1 MGRSGATQTWPKEER
16 GRRKLILIKI
26 LKARIHGLFLY
37 YWSMKNYLYLL
48 LAVSLASGAYSCKKD
63 NAGKLTPSCD
73 GSHPTYQSSIKSIID
88 SRCATSNCHPNYATY
103 DGLLSDLQGG
113 SFRREVLVNQTM
125 PQGSSLTQDQINK
138 IQCWVND
145 GFPEN

>member
-1 MGRSGATQTWPKEER
+1 
-16 GRRKLILIKI
+16 
-26 LKARIHGLFLY
+26 
-37 YWSMKNYLYLL
+37 MKNYLYILL
-48 LAVSLASGAYSCKKD
+48 VVALTVGAYSCKKD

-73 GSHPTYQSSIKSIID
+73 GSHPTYQGSIKSIID
-88 SRCATSNCHPNYATY
+88 TRCATSNCHPNYATY
-103 DGLLSDLQGG
+103 EGLLPALQGG
-113 SFRREVLVNQTM
+113 SFRREVLVDQTM